1 MQPDIQQLPL
11 RDIHLPEPISWW
23 PPAPG
28 WWGILALFILL
39 LLPTLLVLRLRNKG
53 ELRRTSKASI
63 ERVFA
68 EYKIHCNSRH
78 LIDELSMLLRRISL
92 SHYPRSEVAGLTGD
106 AWLEFLDLGVKD
118 TPMQSGFST
127 GAGAVL
133 ALAPYKPDVQIDVDA
148 LHHICIQWVS
158 NLPTEVYK

>member
-1 MQPDIQQLPL
+1 MLPDIQQLPL

-39 LLPTLLVLRLRNKG
+39 LLPTLLVLRLRKKG

-63 ERVFA
+63 DRVFTD
-68 EYKIHCNSRH
+68 YKTHGNSQH
-78 LIDELSMLLRRISL
+78 LIDELSVLLRRIAL
-92 SHYPRSEVAGLTGD
+92 SHYPRSEVASLTGD
-106 AWLEFLDLGVKD
+106 AWLEFLDQGVER
-118 TPMQSGFST
+118 TAVQSGFST

-133 ALAPYKPDVQIDVDA
+133 ALAPYQREVQIDVDT
-148 LHHICIQWVS
+148 LHNICLQWVS
-158 NLPTEVYK
+158 NLPAGRYK

>member
-28 WWGILALFILL
+28 WLGLLVLFVLLLISALFIF
-39 LLPTLLVLRLRNKG
+39 RLRQKG
-53 ELRRTSKASI
+53 RLRRASRAGI
-63 ERVFA
+63 EQVFTA
-68 EYKIHCNSRH
+68 YHTHGNPQH
-78 LIDELSMLLRRISL
+78 LVDGLSVLLRRIAL

-106 AWLEFLDLGVKD
+106 AWLEFLDHGVVN
-118 TPMQSGFST
+118 TWAQSGFST

-133 ALAPYKPDVQIDVDA
+133 ALGPYKPHVDIDVES
-148 LHHICIQWVS
+148 LQNICLQWVS
-158 NLPTEVYK
+158 NLPTEGYR